1 MGHVLSTL
9 VAFLVAAGAGLAL
22 GAGGHGPREFGDS
35 VQDRDLR
42 AINVGGRDP
51 SHRVLVVG
59 SIHGD
64 ERGGHEVIRRLRRQR
79 PATDAALLTVK
90 SLNPDGIAARRRTNA
105 HGVDLNR
112 NFPYRWR
119 PSEPPGSGYYQGPE
133 PASEP
138 ETRAAMRLI
147 RNVDPDVTI
156 WLHQPWGQVPA
167 PCRGSAKPEK
177 LYARIAR
184 MRMNRCRGQRLP
196 GTATSWQEHRVG
208 GTAFVVELHAGE
220 LGDAEVRRHARAV
233 VRVANRF
240 GSKPLGEGWDSGPWP
255 AAPRAAPGPPAG
267 R

>member
-1 MGHVLSTL
+1 MAIRMGRVLSIL
-9 VAFLVAAGAGLAL
+9 VATLVAAGAGLAL
-22 GAGGHGPREFGDS
+22 GAGGDGPREFGDS

-42 AINVGGRDP
+42 AIRIGAHDP
-51 SHRVLVVG
+51 RHRALVVG

-64 ERGGHEVIRRLRRQR
+64 EREGHEIVRRLRRKR
-79 PATDAALLTVK
+79 PATRVALWTVK
-90 SLNPDGIAARRRTNA
+90 SLNPDGAAARRRTNA

-119 PSEPPGSGYYQGPE
+119 ASEPPGSGYWQGPE

-147 RNVDPDVTI
+147 RSLEPDVTI
-156 WLHQPWGQVPA
+156 WLHQPWGQVLA
-167 PCRGSAKPEK
+167 PCRGSAAPEK

-184 MRMNRCRGQRLP
+184 MPVNRCRGQHLP

-208 GTAFVVELHAGE
+208 GTAFVVELAAGE

-240 GSKPLGEGWDSGPWP
+240 G
-255 AAPRAAPGPPAG
+255 
-267 R
+267 